1 MRTLPL
7 QARHTA
13 RQGRAV
19 ARRASRRVIP
29 DLGAPVAGLTFHHVG
44 VACRDLDAEERVF
57 AAIGYRRERPDFFDP
72 IQGVHGRFIV
82 GGGPRLELLRND
94 SDPGV
99 LTPWLKKGV
108 RFYHLAYEIDDL
120 GRGANDLMAL
130 GAKALMKPVPA
141 VAFDGRPICFY
152 MLPNLSLVELIGQR

>member
-1 MRTLPL
+1 MHIANSEQCRSVEPYH
-7 QARHTA
+7 RI
-13 RQGRAV
+13 
-19 ARRASRRVIP
+19 S
-29 DLGAPVAGLTFHHVG
+29 GLEFHHVG
-44 VACRDLDAEERVF
+44 VACRDLDAEERTF
-57 AAIGYRRERPDFFDP
+57 AMLGYRRERADFFDP

-94 SDPGV
+94 KEPGV
-99 LTPWLKKGV
+99 LTSWIAKGV

-120 GRGANDLMAL
+120 ERGAAELVET